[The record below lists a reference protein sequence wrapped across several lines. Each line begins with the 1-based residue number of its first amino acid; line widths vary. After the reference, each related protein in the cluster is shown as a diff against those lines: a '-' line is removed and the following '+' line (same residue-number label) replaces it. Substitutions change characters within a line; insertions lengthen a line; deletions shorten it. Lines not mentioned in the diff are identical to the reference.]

1 MGSFST
7 DVPIMAV
14 QGIPVQQGVP
24 PPPPP
29 PPLQQDAARRIEKPR
44 KEFYGPFDCYSDPE
58 TCLGACCCQ
67 PCAMAQI
74 GERLQMCGGCKLV
87 LLALLAPGIV
97 WSIVFLIT
105 FDVQMKAATE
115 QNMTTDEQ
123 ATLQRSDA
131 FLGSLQLFIHIY
143 VLSFLCQARQKI
155 QLEYGMASSALG
167 DFCCVLCC
175 TWCILCEVANNVH
188 SKENGLCG
196 KPDRWRGPPNN
207 GSAMIRGHG
216 PRHQQQVPA
225 TAYVQAQPVHPTAQ
239 PVVVVSKS

>member
-44 KEFYGPFDCYSDPE
+44 KAFYGPFDCFSDPE
-58 TCLGACCCQ
+58 TCLGAWCCQ

-131 FLGSLQLFIHIY
+131 FLGPLQLFIQIY

-155 QLEYGMASSALG
+155 KLEYG
-167 DFCCVLCC
+167 
-175 TWCILCEVANNVH
+175 ILCEVA
-188 SKENGLCG
+188 KENGLCG
-196 KPDRWRGPPNN
+196 KPDRWRGPPKTS
-207 GSAMIRGHG
+207 SAIIPGHG
-216 PRHQQQVPA
+216 PRYQQQVP
-225 TAYVQAQPVHPTAQ
+225 PP
-239 PVVVVSKS
+239 